1 MAPGTSLAA
10 SSLAKFEPSLLLST
24 IIKSYLLLWGFKV
37 ALPDSHFLHSFI
49 WKRNAIVV
57 VQASRFFRIGL
68 LCINDSRKFTGL
80 HFLSSL
86 LAAIKNMLCGWLVKA
101 LGK

>member
-57 VQASRFFRIGL
+57 VQVDFSEWDCCVLMIVG
-68 LCINDSRKFTGL
+68 
-80 HFLSSL
+80 SSL
-86 LAAIKNMLCGWLVKA
+86 GCTFFPACLLQSKICCVVGLVRA